1 MKSSVS
7 ADFQVKMAEK
17 PFQICLTA
25 SNKHHDYLNNQSQR
39 QHAAWDH
46 LGIHLITLDVGQ

>member
-39 QHAAWDH
+39 QHTAWDH